1 MEKFQELSGK
11 YNKYVNAKLNLEPLK
26 EYDEKT
32 FQDLM
37 VDAIKKKQEAELYNM
52 LQEHKIMK
60 RFIVRHGLW
69 ETFLNDDEFLKY
81 LREDYTGE

>member
-1 MEKFQELSGK
+1 MEKFQEISGK
-11 YNKYVNAKLNLEPLK
+11 YNKYQYVRAKFDPIK

-52 LQEHKIMK
+52 LQEHEIMK
-60 RFIVRHGLW
+60 KFIIKNGLW
-69 ETFLNDDEFLKY
+69 EKFLNDDEFLKY